1 MEAKNMGRETILF
14 KTEEKM
20 SRKQAADLLRQ
31 LADKL
36 DSGKVKLQQGEQKTV
51 ALNIPDRVEVEIKAE
66 KEVGK
71 RKTKKKLE
79 LEIEWLV
86 GDQKSKGSFTL
97 G

>member
-1 MEAKNMGRETILF
+1 MGKETVLL

-20 SRKQAADLLRQ
+20 SRNELVEFLHAVAEKIEE
-31 LADKL
+31 
-36 DSGKVKLQQGEQKTV
+36 GKIILQQGGKEVK
-51 ALNIPDRVEVEIKAE
+51 LKIPARLELEVKAE

-79 LEIEWLV
+79 LEIEWQV
-86 GDQKSKGSFTL
+86 GAKGKDEPLRL

>member
-1 MEAKNMGRETILF
+1 MGRETVLL

-20 SRKQAADLLRQ
+20 SRSQVADLLRT
-31 LADKL
+31 LAGKIEK
-36 DSGKVKLQQGEQKTV
+36 GKVVLQQGSKEVK
-51 ALNIPDRVEVEIKAE
+51 LKIPERVELEVKAE

-71 RKTKKKLE
+71 RKSKKKLE

-86 GDQKSKGSFTL
+86 GASANKHKSLTL

>member
-1 MEAKNMGRETILF
+1 MGRETVLL

-20 SRKQAADLLRQ
+20 SRGEVAELLRT
-31 LADKL
+31 LA
-36 DSGKVKLQQGEQKTV
+36 GKIEKGTVVLQQGTKEVK
-51 ALNIPDRVEVEIKAE
+51 LKIPERVELEVKAE

-86 GDQKSKGSFTL
+86 GASANTQKSLTL

>member
-1 MEAKNMGRETILF
+1 MGRETVLF

-20 SRKQAADLLRQ
+20 TRSAAADLMRRM
-31 LADKL
+31 ADKI
-36 DSGKVKLQQGEQKTV
+36 DSGKVILQQGKNKKV
-51 ALNIPDRVEVEIKAE
+51 NLKIPGQVELQIKAE

-71 RKTKKKLE
+71 RRTKKKLE

-86 GDQKSKGSFTL
+86 GADKDQGTFTL

>member
-1 MEAKNMGRETILF
+1 MGRETVLF

-20 SRKQAADLLRQ
+20 TRQEAAELLRNV
-31 LADKL
+31 AKKL
-36 DSGKVKLQQGEQKTV
+36 ETGKVILQQGTKEVKIK
-51 ALNIPDRVEVEIKAE
+51 IPERVELEVKAE

-71 RKTKKKLE
+71 RRTKKKLE

-86 GDQKSKGSFTL
+86 GASANKHKPLTL

>member
-1 MEAKNMGRETILF
+1 MGRETVLL

-20 SRKQAADLLRQ
+20 SRNEVAELLRV
-31 LADKL
+31 LAGRIEK
-36 DSGKVKLQQGEQKTV
+36 GRVVLQQGGKTV
-51 ALNIPDRVEVEIKAE
+51 KLKIPDRVELEVKAE

-71 RKTKKKLE
+71 RKSKKKLE

-86 GDQKSKGSFTL
+86 GASANKQKSLTL

>member
-1 MEAKNMGRETILF
+1 MGRETVLL

-20 SRKQAADLLRQ
+20 SRSEVAELLRT
-31 LADKL
+31 LA
-36 DSGKVKLQQGEQKTV
+36 GKIEKGGVVLQQGGKTV
-51 ALNIPDRVEVEIKAE
+51 KLKIPERVELEVKAE

-71 RKTKKKLE
+71 RKSKKKLE

-86 GDQKSKGSFTL
+86 GASANKQKLLTL